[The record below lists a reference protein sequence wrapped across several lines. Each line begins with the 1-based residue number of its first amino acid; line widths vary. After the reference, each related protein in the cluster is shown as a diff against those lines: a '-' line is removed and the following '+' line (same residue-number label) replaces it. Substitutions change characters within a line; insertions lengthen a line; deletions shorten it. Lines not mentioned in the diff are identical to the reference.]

1 LSYLSDWQY
10 RKKITIQGQSGAGT
24 DYQVLLKVGES
35 SGASGYDFHVEGHSS
50 NFPSDTNQSGD
61 LRFTKSDG
69 TTLLNFWVEKVEGTS
84 PNRVAYCWIKITDNL
99 DSNVDI
105 YCYYGNSNAG
115 NVSSVTNTF
124 IREISNLKGAWH
136 CDENSGDTVED
147 SSGNNH
153 DGTKHGATWTDGKFG
168 NALNFDGNDYVDLG
182 DILDDVFAGADKKF
196 SFSVW
201 VKPSAQMTNNHIIVK
216 LADSGCSEDQ
226 RQFVFRLLTDSKPE
240 FMYYCGLSTFN
251 YRGILGSTP
260 ITDLNKWYHLIVTY
274 DGSID
279 TNNGLD
285 RVKIYVDGQAE
296 STTLDYSGGSLGD
309 IQNGTAHLGFGVYL
323 NSSGSP
329 CGSAYFNGIMD
340 EIFIF
345 DKVLTAEEVSDLYNN
360 YGYTTTS
367 YSGKVLVRK
376 RVDPEPSFSSSSLE
390 EESFKLYDIDICI
403 LEHKLSCN
411 YSVDICV
418 AKQGWLPYNFRRQ
431 ITIDNTSNSNNLID
445 YQVKIILNSDNFNFN
460 HAKDDGSDIAFADSN
475 GTSVLYHWKEKW
487 DKNNQEAI
495 LWVKVPS
502 IPASSTKTIYLYYG
516 NSEAEDSSDGDNTF
530 DFFDDFIDTIDTNKW
545 NIKGNSDNLDISNSV
560 LDIYISEHT
569 GDGNCIS
576 NGIVSKTYTIETGHI
591 LEALVKGDSQR
602 RNYWVFV
609 GANDNE
615 GAIWGSTSKQT
626 FCFYQNTE
634 DDTIANSWA
643 TDRQYTCITI
653 DYSNWHRYRI
663 DYIDTNTLKFYIDD
677 DLKAT
682 HTGTAVPDASR
693 KLELGGDDYSNTNY
707 HVKCDWIRVR
717 KYTDPV
723 PSSTIG
729 SEQTVKEINYSIDAI
744 FTALKQDISIDLLL
758 QKLQSLNYDCDVIIK
773 TIEKIYNI
781 DTLLQKIK
789 FFNYNV
795 DTLIEKII
803 NQYYNVNV
811 LLESLKSS
819 TYILDILIKKLKYI
833 NYNLDILLQKF
844 SSINYN
850 IDLIIEEITKKSY
863 SANVLLKA
871 LKQESYISDVLL
883 QKFNSINYDADLI
896 LNKIGQSQYSIDL
909 ILQTEEGKSE
919 YNFDV
924 FLKGILNLNYQ
935 SDVLLK
941 LLKLIDY
948 DIDVPL
954 EKLQSFVYD
963 INAILNKL
971 ESITYDNDILLEQLQ
986 SFNYDI
992 DILLKQLSSSIYD
1005 INVLFRQLQTLIYNI
1020 DVIIKIIEKQISI
1033 DVILSEINEFKYSID
1048 VSLFQKLRF
1057 APCKLIL
1064 DYNKYNLNLD
1074 FQCNKF
1080 NLDFACQEE

>member
-1 LSYLSDWQY
+1 LAWPNGWTY

-24 DYQVLLKVGES
+24 NYQVLLKVGES
-35 SGASGYDFHVEGHSS
+35 SGASGCDFHVEGHSS

-69 TTLLNFWVEKVEGTS
+69 TTLLNFWIEKVEGTS
-84 PNRVAYCWIKITDNL
+84 PNRVAYCWVKITDNL
-99 DSNVDI
+99 DNNVNI

-153 DGTKHGATWTDGKFG
+153 NGTKHGATWTDGKFG

-196 SFSVW
+196 SFSLW
-201 VKPSAQMTNNHIIVK
+201 IKPSAQMTNNCIIVK
-216 LADSGCSEDQ
+216 LADSNCSENQ

-240 FMYYCGLSTFN
+240 FIYYCGLSTFN

-296 STTLDYSGGSLGD
+296 STTLDYSGGNLGD
-309 IQNGTAHLGFGVYL
+309 IQNGTAHFGFGKYL

-329 CGSAYFNGIMD
+329 CGSGAYFNGIMD
-340 EIFIF
+340 EIFVF

-360 YGYTTTS
+360 YGYTTTN

-376 RVDPEPSFSSSSLE
+376 RIDPEPSFSSSLSE
-390 EESFKLYDIDICI
+390 EQASGLVFIDICI

-487 DKNNQEAI
+487 DKDNQEAI

-569 GDGNCIS
+569 GDGSCIS
-576 NGIVSKTYTIETGHI
+576 NGIVSKTYTIGTGHI

-615 GAIWGSTSKQT
+615 GAIWGGTSKQT

-634 DDTIANSWA
+634 SDTVANSWA
-643 TDRQYTCITI
+643 TNRQYTYITI

-707 HVKCDWIRVR
+707 HVKYDWIRVR

-744 FTALKQDISIDLLL
+744 LIALKQDVSIDLLL
-758 QKLQSLNYDCDVIIK
+758 QKLQSLSYSCDVIIK
-773 TIEKIYNI
+773 EIEKIY
-781 DTLLQKIK
+781 
-789 FFNYNV
+789 
-795 DTLIEKII
+795 
-803 NQYYNVNV
+803 
-811 LLESLKSS
+811 
-819 TYILDILIKKLKYI
+819 DI
-833 NYNLDILLQKF
+833 DILLQKF

-850 IDLIIEEITKKSY
+850 VDVIFGKIIKKNYNIDI
-863 SANVLLKA
+863 LLRTFEQK
-871 LKQESYISDVLL
+871 SYISDVLL
-883 QKFNSINYDADLI
+883 QKFNSINYNADLI
-896 LNKIGQSQYSIDL
+896 LNKIGESQYSIDL

-919 YNFDV
+919 YDSDV
-924 FLKGILNLNYQ
+924 LLKGILNLNYQ
-935 SDVLLK
+935 FDILLK
-941 LLKLIDY
+941 LLRSIVYNID
-948 DIDVPL
+948 ISL
-954 EKLQSFVYD
+954 GKLQSLVYS
-963 INAILNKL
+963 INAIFNKL
-971 ESITYDNDILLEQLQ
+971 ELITYDNDILLEQLQ

-992 DILLKQLSSSIYD
+992 DILLKQFSSSIYD
-1005 INVLFRQLQTLIYNI
+1005 INALFKQLQTFTYNI
-1020 DVIIKIIEKQISI
+1020 DIIIKIIGKQIPIDIILLKANEIKHSI
-1033 DVILSEINEFKYSID
+1033 DVF
-1048 VSLFQKLRF
+1048 LFAQRLRF
-1057 APCKLIL
+1057 APCKLTL

-1074 FQCNKF
+1074 F
-1080 NLDFACQEE
+1080 ACQEE

>member
-1 LSYLSDWQY
+1 MAWLSDWDY

-24 DYQVLLKVGES
+24 NYQVLLKVGES
-35 SGASGYDFHVEGHSS
+35 SGASGYDFHVEGHSF
-50 NFPSDTNQSGD
+50 NFPNDTNQSGD
-61 LRFTKSDG
+61 LRFTKNDG
-69 TTLLNFWVEKVEGTS
+69 TTTLNFWVEKVEGTS
-84 PNRVAYCWIKITDNL
+84 PNRVAYCWVKITDNL
-99 DSNVDI
+99 DNNVDI

-124 IREISNLKGAWH
+124 IREISSLKGAWH

-153 DGTKHGATWTDGKFG
+153 DGTKHGATWTNGKFG

-182 DILDDVFAGADKKF
+182 DVLDDVFAGADKKF

-201 VKPSAQMTNNHIIVK
+201 VKPASEMTNNHIIVK
-216 LADSGCSEDQ
+216 LADSNCSENQ
-226 RQFVFRLLTDSKPE
+226 RQFIFRLFTGSKPE
-240 FMYYCGLSTFN
+240 FMYYCGLDAFN
-251 YRGILGSTP
+251 CRGILGSTP
-260 ITDLNKWYHLIVTY
+260 ITDLNKWYHLIAIY

-345 DKVLTAEEVSDLYNN
+345 DKVLTAEEISDLYNN

-367 YSGKVLVRK
+367 YSGRVLVRK
-376 RVDPEPSFSSSSLE
+376 RVDPEPSFSSSSSE
-390 EESFKLYDIDICI
+390 EGSFKLHDIDICI
-403 LEHKLSCN
+403 LECKLSCN
-411 YSVDICV
+411 YSIDICIT
-418 AKQGWLPYNFRRQ
+418 KQGWLPYNFRRQ
-431 ITIDNTSNSNNLID
+431 ITIDNTSNSNNLTD
-445 YQVKIILNSDNFNFN
+445 YQVKITLNSSNFNFN
-460 HAKDDGSDIAFADSN
+460 HAKDDGNDIAFADSN

-516 NSEAEDSSDGDNTF
+516 NSEAEDISNGDNTF

-569 GDGNCIS
+569 EDGNIS
-576 NGIVSKTYTIETGHI
+576 NGVVSKTYTIETGHI

-634 DDTIANSWA
+634 SDTVANSWA
-643 TDRQYTCITI
+643 TNRQYTYITI

-744 FTALKQDISIDLLL
+744 LIALKQDISIDLLL

-850 IDLIIEEITKKSY
+850 IDLIIEEITEKSY
-863 SANVLLKA
+863 SANVLLRA
-871 LKQESYISDVLL
+871 LKQESYVSDVLL

-909 ILQTEEGKSE
+909 ILQTEEGKSG
-919 YNFDV
+919 YDSDV
-924 FLKGILNLNYQ
+924 LLKGILNLNYQ
-935 SDVLLK
+935 SDALLK
-941 LLKLIDY
+941 LLKSIIY
-948 DIDVPL
+948 NVDISL
-954 EKLQSFVYD
+954 EKLQSLVYS
-963 INAILNKL
+963 INAIFNKL
-971 ESITYDNDILLEQLQ
+971 SITYDNDILLEQLQ

-992 DILLKQLSSSIYD
+992 DILLKQLSSSVYD
-1005 INVLFRQLQTLIYNI
+1005 INVLFKQLQTFTYNI
-1020 DVIIKIIEKQISI
+1020 DIIIKLIGKQIPIDIILLKTSEIKHSI
-1033 DVILSEINEFKYSID
+1033 DVF
-1048 VSLFQKLRF
+1048 LFAQRLRF
-1057 APCKLIL
+1057 APCKLTL

-1074 FQCNKF
+1074 F
-1080 NLDFACQEE
+1080 ACQEE